1 MNTTSTTPS
10 AEPLAEQLA
19 YLKLPF
25 MREQHAAL
33 AREAA
38 QAHWD
43 HLAYLARLAAGEAA
57 LRRERSVQRRITQAR
72 FPVLKTLEQFQWS
85 WPKSINRL
93 QVQNLFR
100 LQFVADKHNVILLGT
115 VGLGKTHLATALGYA
130 ACLKGYSVRFATA
143 VEVIN
148 TLAAAQRGGR
158 LKQALDSYRKPAL
171 LILDELGYLPIDKTG
186 ADLLFQIISLRYEH
200 GATVIT
206 SNRVFKHWA
215 EIFNNDATLTSAL
228 LDRLL
233 HHAETIVIEGQSYRM
248 KDRIES

>member
-1 MNTTSTTPS
+1 MNTTTTTPS
-10 AEPLAEQLA
+10 AESLAEQLA

-25 MREQHAAL
+25 MCEQHTAL
-33 AREAA
+33 AQEAA

-43 HLAYLARLAAGEAA
+43 HVAYLARLAAGEAA

-72 FPVLKTLEQFQWS
+72 FPLLKTLEQFQWS

-130 ACLKGYSVRFATA
+130 ACLAGYSVRFATA